1 MPYEWSC
8 VRVGTSGNWGKFRS
22 VRLHSRFGPDGADGR
37 GFEHIFRRTSTDS
50 RPSTP
55 VGDQTVDDDIPNNWT
70 DDPRGPN
77 ASLPFEWIS
86 SRAGTTGAWGL
97 FSQPGLFSL
106 YARDGNDGADGRGF
120 EHIFRRTSTD
130 SRPTTPTGDQT
141 VDDSVPTGWTDD
153 PTGPTASLP
162 FEWIA
167 SRSGTTGAWG
177 LFSQPGLF
185 SLYGEPIDLG
195 GTPLAPTLSVSAGG
209 GRRAGYLFRVDIGF
223 GGALNQKGIR
233 KCQLQID
240 ASSSFTTPINVD
252 VELPRPPN
260 AQWFTLHGFQRWY
273 FRARVYNEPA
283 DVWSSWSTTRNAI
296 GAFAEEDSGLPGAIR
311 DMNVS
316 AEDTANL
323 VSVQFQEPATNSRTI
338 WGYEIQARDPGFSP
352 PFAASLPFTLG
363 AFATVIASNRVGS
376 FDAGSSVFRVS
387 NSNFAVNSEAGET
400 LYIFASANT
409 ATGEVR
415 YPSAYPIVSNTS
427 DELTLNT
434 SETYGLP
441 NYPTPAG
448 GWKWSIFSS
457 WRTFENFFEVFDRAH
472 PVAQTPD
479 GPVHPDQQLFN
490 FKYPISAT
498 AVWRVR
504 AKNQF
509 GFGPWLYWDGSDGST
524 SASAAAEVTP
534 TPDICP
540 SPRRNPG
547 PVHRQ
552 GDRII

>member
-1 MPYEWSC
+1 MG
-8 VRVGTSGNWGKFRS
+8 VSGNWGKFS
-22 VRLHSRFGPDGADGR
+22 TVRLHSRFG
-37 GFEHIFRRTSTDS
+37 S
-50 RPSTP
+50 
-55 VGDQTVDDDIPNNWT
+55 
-70 DDPRGPN
+70 
-77 ASLPFEWIS
+77 
-86 SRAGTTGAWGL
+86 
-97 FSQPGLFSL
+97 
-106 YARDGNDGADGRGF
+106 DGADGRGF

-130 SRPTTPTGDQT
+130 SRPTTPVGDQN
-141 VDDSVPTGWTDD
+141 VDDSVPLNWTDD

-185 SLYGEPIDLG
+185 SLYAEPIDLG

-283 DVWSSWSTTRNAI
+283 DVWSSWSTTRDAI

-352 PFAASLPFTLG
+352 PFAASPVHSRCLRHCDRVQPRRFIRCRIKCIQSQQFQLCCQFGSWRNTLY
-363 AFATVIASNRVGS
+363 
-376 FDAGSSVFRVS
+376 FRVS
-387 NSNFAVNSEAGET
+387 QHG
-400 LYIFASANT
+400 YRR
-409 ATGEVR
+409 G
-415 YPSAYPIVSNTS
+415 
-427 DELTLNT
+427 
-434 SETYGLP
+434 
-441 NYPTPAG
+441 
-448 GWKWSIFSS
+448 
-457 WRTFENFFEVFDRAH
+457 
-472 PVAQTPD
+472 Q
-479 GPVHPDQQLFN
+479 
-490 FKYPISAT
+490 IS
-498 AVWRVR
+498 VC
-504 AKNQF
+504 
-509 GFGPWLYWDGSDGST
+509 LS
-524 SASAAAEVTP
+524 
-534 TPDICP
+534 
-540 SPRRNPG
+540 
-547 PVHRQ
+547 
-552 GDRII
+552 DRIEYVR